1 MRAEDFFHKFTV
13 TTTQREKL
21 FGYTD
26 LLLQWNNN
34 INLIGRS
41 TAEDIWQRHILDSA
55 ALLAHI
61 PDSSCRI
68 ADLGSGAGLP
78 GVILAILSDNPITLI
93 ESSGK
98 KATFLQE
105 VKNKLG
111 LEYTLAHCRIEKLI
125 PEEKFDIIT
134 ARAVAELQT
143 LWSWSHEIRKDTAIG
158 IFLKGEQAE
167 QEFQALSPDIDRK
180 ITPHP
185 YGQGHIITL
194 QTLQSAGKI

>member
-1 MRAEDFFHKFTV
+1 MTAEDFFHKFAV

-21 FGYTD
+21 FAYTD
-26 LLLQWNNN
+26 LLLQWNRR

-61 PDSSCRI
+61 PNSNCRI

-78 GVILAILSDNPITLI
+78 GVVLAILSDNPITLV

-105 VKNKLG
+105 VKNKLD
-111 LEYTLAHCRIEKLI
+111 LEYTLAHCRIEEFI
-125 PEEKFDIIT
+125 PEENFDVIT

-143 LWSWSHEIRKDTAIG
+143 LWAWSHSVRKDSAIG
-158 IFLKGEQAE
+158 IFLKGERVE
-167 QEFQALSPDIDRK
+167 QEFQAISPDID
-180 ITPHP
+180 IQTEPHP
-185 YGQGHIITL
+185 YGQGHIVTL
-194 QTLQSAGKI
+194 QLLQNAKKV